1 MKKALPI
8 LLIFSWISIRC
19 GMYDEGPDISFR
31 SKIERISNTW
41 KIEQA
46 FKDGEDISNNYNYWK
61 VTLTPEGYFFFFFSL
76 DNSSF
81 NINFTGTW
89 ELSEDKKQIEVFIQD
104 GLNNTTIQHYEI
116 IRLKENEMWLTAGE
130 AISLYLTLQNNDRHS
145 KGM

>member
-116 IRLKENEMWLTAGE
+116 IRLKENEMWLIRQEDGE
-130 AISLYLTLQNNDRHS
+130 EWRMVPA
-145 KGM
+145 

>member
-1 MKKALPI
+1 MNKALLI
-8 LLIFSWISIRC
+8 LLLFSSLSFRC
-19 GMYDEGPDISFR
+19 GMYEEGPDISFR
-31 SKIERISNTW
+31 SKIKRISNTW

-46 FKDGEDISNNYNYWK
+46 FKDDEDISNNYNYWK

-89 ELSEDKKQIEVFIQD
+89 ELSDDKKIIEVFIQD

-116 IRLKENEMWLTAGE
+116 IRLKENEMWLIRQEDGE
-130 AISLYLTLQNNDRHS
+130 EWRMVPA
-145 KGM
+145 

>member
-1 MKKALPI
+1 
-8 LLIFSWISIRC
+8 
-19 GMYDEGPDISFR
+19 MYEEGPDISFR
-31 SKIERISNTW
+31 SKIKRISNTW

-46 FKDGEDISNNYNYWK
+46 FKDDEDISNNYNYWK

-89 ELSEDKKQIEVFIQD
+89 ELSDDKKIIEVFIQD

-116 IRLKENEMWLTAGE
+116 IRLKENEMWLIRQEDGE
-130 AISLYLTLQNNDRHS
+130 EWRMVPA
-145 KGM
+145 